1 MSKVMNQKNDEI
13 LMTAWGLF
21 MLHEKYH
28 TLNQIK
34 FTNTIDEKIEMV
46 DGYLV
51 ADKLKQKNQNLPLYG
66 AFILLVLT
74 KNLKFMYVNL
84 DQVILANEITEI
96 QSMKIFDK
104 IYGQQSFIVTSKLV
118 PVGNKVLP
126 YLNCLSEFRLT
137 YVQKELDSTFQKDE
151 ILKNYLG
158 IKTQNKAKVISSELI
173 SNVEIQCSLSVNI
186 N

>member
-51 ADKLKQKNQNLPLYG
+51 ADKLK
-66 AFILLVLT
+66 
-74 KNLKFMYVNL
+74 
-84 DQVILANEITEI
+84 
-96 QSMKIFDK
+96 
-104 IYGQQSFIVTSKLV
+104 
-118 PVGNKVLP
+118 
-126 YLNCLSEFRLT
+126 
-137 YVQKELDSTFQKDE
+137 
-151 ILKNYLG
+151 
-158 IKTQNKAKVISSELI
+158 
-173 SNVEIQCSLSVNI
+173 
-186 N
+186 